1 MVITTEHSGK
11 TLWATKKYNLKTLFS
26 ILILSLFIFFGCI
39 ISSSQNNVINI
50 NKEANQIAIV
60 LKKKDLNK
68 ISKVCTEKGL
78 TSILDWTDSLKN
90 EKLMT
95 VIINKLS
102 SNTLVYSISQDGSY
116 RIGIEEKNM
125 NDGNNVG
132 DIIIVIQNG
141 KARVDEY
148 MEGISIH

>member
-60 LKKKDLNK
+60 LKRK
-68 ISKVCTEKGL
+68 I
-78 TSILDWTDSLKN
+78 
-90 EKLMT
+90 
-95 VIINKLS
+95 
-102 SNTLVYSISQDGSY
+102 
-116 RIGIEEKNM
+116 
-125 NDGNNVG
+125 
-132 DIIIVIQNG
+132 
-141 KARVDEY
+141 
-148 MEGISIH
+148 